1 MNKDDFIK
9 IKNILDNNDFFVKK
23 DNVYIDKRL
32 EDYSINFGIQWN
44 EFPVNSVRFIQVSF
58 IKK

>member
-9 IKNILDNNDFFVKK
+9 IKNILENNDFFVKK

-44 EFPVNSVRFIQVSF
+44 
-58 IKK
+58 